1 LNTEQAEL
9 LANKLDKLN
18 EFFDIT
24 TSTIDEINKEVQT
37 IDSDDIDVFDESDD
51 IITIPVLKKDFNFIR
66 ETLLQTV
73 EDVKRVINKIS
84 LELDVGEG
92 SPASIISAYAEL
104 VGTVNNSLKLLSST
118 YKDIVDINNKLIEK
132 KNKKQEIKGDI
143 NFTNNIISTSVADV
157 LSAMKRIN

>member
-73 EDVKRVINKIS
+73 EDGKRVINKIS